1 MFEVRSGAIENGVI
15 AAGYGKRSDRLLQGI
30 PIVSFPLEW
39 SDPPAG
45 TKSFALVFQDFDDIP
60 EEGFSWIHWLA
71 ADIPGD
77 RRGLPENASRTD
89 PEIIQ
94 GRNSWMTPLGPY
106 GLGCDVTDYY
116 GGPAPDRPHEYELE
130 VFALDCVLGL
140 AQGFYYNELRRA
152 MAGHVL
158 ASAVLKGIYT
168 V

>member
-1 MFEVRSGAIENGVI
+1 MI
-15 AAGYGKRSDRLLQGI
+15 AAGYGKRSDQLLHGV
-30 PIVSFPLEW
+30 PVVSFPLEW

-71 ADIPGD
+71 ADIPRD
-77 RRGLPENASRTD
+77 RGGLPENASRTD
-89 PEIIQ
+89 PGLIQ

-106 GLGCDVTDYY
+106 GLSCDVTDYY

>member
-1 MFEVRSGAIENGVI
+1 MFEVRSGAFENGVI
-15 AAGYGKRSDRLLQGI
+15 AAGYGKLSDQLLDGV

-39 SDPPAG
+39 SDPPVG

-77 RRGLPENASRTD
+77 RRELPENASRTD
-89 PEIIQ
+89 LGLIQ
-94 GRNSWMTPLGPY
+94 GKNSWMTPLGPY
-106 GLGCDVTDYY
+106 GLGDEAVNFY

-130 VFALDCVLGL
+130 LFALDCVLGL
-140 AQGFYYNELRRA
+140 PQGFYYNEMRRK
-152 MAGHVL
+152 MAGHIL